1 MANSEPPNHSS
12 PNQHGNRPSGYYEP
26 LFRTNRALGG
36 LLDVFRVPNGSD
48 LANGSTTASTVF
60 SVSEPNKS
68 VVTYDVDAGRRDSR
82 SAPQRRQFRI
92 RTNQE
97 RTGQLSWPAWLTQNQ
112 RQPTVTFHSPSPRF
126 SACALLWTQHADGG
140 RRLDIPNHSWQALQ
154 RYQPPAPASQASREK
169 RRCCKRRALLMKD
182 AQAQLGHSKMSK
194 RRWIER
200 QLTLHRQPTR
210 RDRN

>member
-1 MANSEPPNHSS
+1 MVIVQVGTMSHFSALTGRLEGYWMCFAFRMVLTWPMV
-12 PNQHGNRPSGYYEP
+12 RPLHP
-26 LFRTNRALGG
+26 LFSQSL
-36 LLDVFRVPNGSD
+36 
-48 LANGSTTASTVF
+48 ST
-60 SVSEPNKS
+60 NKS

-92 RTNQE
+92 RTNQD

-112 RQPTVTFHSPSPRF
+112 RQPTVTSHSPSPRF

-169 RRCCKRRALLMKD
+169 RRCCKRRALLLKD